1 MRLFRYFLI
10 MVVGA
15 AIGAGGWVAWQSITK
30 ESPSAG
36 FLEKLRLPQYKPD
49 GHSSST
55 RGDELLIGQGYQLPY
70 VSLSWDIHP
79 SSASETSHDNDWP
92 HTHVRLNL
100 VDTELDVDMGGQR
113 TAIEVDGVQGWF
125 TRLRPDDFLRLEDR
139 DKAREQWLEWR
150 FERSVYTYIKRS
162 RGPEDSPGNKLRG
175 EAIALQWNREG
186 IHYVLIAQDKD
197 PMNKEELLKTAN
209 SMAPSEWPF
218 PSFGSRPG

>member
-15 AIGAGGWVAWQSITK
+15 AIGAGAWVAWQSITK
-30 ESPSAG
+30 ESPSAS
-36 FLEKLRLPQYKPD
+36 FLERLRLPQYKPD
-49 GHSSST
+49 GST

-125 TRLRPDDFLRLEDR
+125 TVSDRMTWKTETRLANNGWNGDLNAASILTS
-139 DKAREQWLEWR
+139 K
-150 FERSVYTYIKRS
+150 V
-162 RGPEDSPGNKLRG
+162 
-175 EAIALQWNREG
+175 IAG
-186 IHYVLIAQDKD
+186 
-197 PMNKEELLKTAN
+197 
-209 SMAPSEWPF
+209 
-218 PSFGSRPG
+218 